1 MESNYRKVTLC
12 CVLLCSLI
20 VLVTSDDDADK
31 LNPADNDVKSDNAV
45 SSEKDSGLSFLAS
58 IRKNGFNFSK
68 TTKTLGFG
76 HGFLASISVI
86 IVSELGDKT
95 FFIAA
100 IMAMRYARI
109 TIFSGAISALGLM
122 TVLSAFLG
130 MATTV
135 IPYWFTYYLSTILF
149 VVFGLRMI
157 QEGLKMSSD
166 EGMEELE
173 EVQAELKKKEE
184 ELSKEAASS
193 VTEDPE
199 SGIVRGGK
207 LARRFGVFSPI
218 LVQAFVLTFLAEWGD
233 RSQLTTIIL
242 AAREDVAGVI
252 VGGTIGHALCT
263 GLAVIG
269 GRMIAQKISLRTVT
283 ITGGVVFLF
292 FAISSL
298 FISPHS

>member
-1 MESNYRKVTLC
+1 MGTPIRFRVVFL
-12 CVLLCSLI
+12 VLLCSIALSSAGEAEEGVKLERHGE
-20 VLVTSDDDADK
+20 VLVQDAGVEE
-31 LNPADNDVKSDNAV
+31 AT
-45 SSEKDSGLSFLAS
+45 GMSFLES
-58 IRKNGFNFSK
+58 IRKQSFSK
-68 TTKTLGFG
+68 SSKTLGFV
-76 HGFLASISVI
+76 HGFVASISVI

-109 TIFSGAISALGLM
+109 TVFTGAISALGLM

-130 MATTV
+130 LATAV
-135 IPYWFTYYLSTILF
+135 IPYWFTYYLSTFLF

-157 QEGLKMSSD
+157 QEGLRMSSD

-173 EVQAELKKKEE
+173 EVQAELKKKEA
-184 ELSKEAASS
+184 ELSREAASS

-199 SGIVRGGK
+199 SGIVRGGTLSK
-207 LARRFGVFSPI
+207 RFGIFSPI
-218 LVQAFVLTFLAEWGD
+218 LIQAFVLTFLAEWGD

-252 VGGTIGHALCT
+252 VGGTLGHALCT

-269 GRMIAQKISLRTVT
+269 GRMIAQRISLRTVT
-283 ITGGVVFLF
+283 ITGGIVFLF
-292 FAISSL
+292 FAVSSL
-298 FISPHS
+298 FISPNS